1 MRIWFNFVP
10 QEDGHE
16 SNVNF
21 FRLISVSRVGLVC
34 LDLERGTAK
43 GKADQAGPG
52 IGSLCEF
59 LDLGSGRTANAA
71 LQYARRDEL
80 AFYRKEYPEKYEFG
94 SPYAI
99 EILYRFSQYFGW
111 AQRNYRYGPYT
122 NDPRVI
128 ELIRMIGETFENRS
142 KYSGDASRFTLD
154 ERVSLGGAVVRRIG
168 DVTAL
173 IPTFESITLFQ
184 FQEEMSDKSN
194 KHTPLYQS
202 RAVRSTLAA
211 IDRADRP
218 EALEGC
224 ERLAVLQNLL
234 VDLLTYL
241 EGVEGFRVS
250 IGARKRARL
259 RGSSAHALPAVE
271 TLATVLH
278 QTRGRIRMGIPRL
291 RWDEAYADRL
301 QSLLETVDDIR
312 SIRISAGTASVV
324 INFSPE
330 IPEIEFA
337 GSWQKLSKRFFFGR
351 VRFER
356 ILPGRVTL

>member
-1 MRIWFNFVP
+1 MNPTLIFSVLSALAASVWSVWTWREEQQKERQIKRDQESALFVNSLILAAEELQMRLY
-10 QEDGHE
+10 
-16 SNVNF
+16 SM
-21 FRLISVSRVGLVC
+21 
-34 LDLERGTAK
+34 LEG
-43 GKADQAGPG
+43 
-52 IGSLCEF
+52 
-59 LDLGSGRTANAA
+59 
-71 LQYARRDEL
+71 DEL
-80 AFYRKEYPEKYEFG
+80 AFYKKEYPEKYDFG
-94 SPYAI
+94 SPYAV

-142 KYSGDASRFTLD
+142 KFPGDAFRFTID

-168 DVTAL
+168 DETAL
-173 IPTFESITLFQ
+173 IPTFESITLFD
-184 FQEEMSDKSN
+184 FQEEISNKSS

-202 RAVRSTLAA
+202 RAIRSTLAA

-218 EALEGC
+218 EALEGL

-250 IGARKRARL
+250 IGARRRARL
-259 RGSSAHALPAVE
+259 GGSYAQDLAATATV
-271 TLATVLH
+271 ATVLH

-291 RWDEAYADRL
+291 RWDEAYANRL
-301 QSLLETVDDIR
+301 QSLLETVDNVR
-312 SIRISAGTASVV
+312 SIRISVSTASVV

-330 IPEIEFA
+330 IPELEFA
-337 GSWQKLSKRFFFGR
+337 RKLEKTIEEGFSSARSVSSEFCR
-351 VRFER
+351 VE
-356 ILPGRVTL
+356 

>member
-1 MRIWFNFVP
+1 MNPTLIFSVLSALAASVWSVWTWREEQQKERQIKRDQESALFVNSLILAAEELQMRLY
-10 QEDGHE
+10 
-16 SNVNF
+16 SM
-21 FRLISVSRVGLVC
+21 
-34 LDLERGTAK
+34 LE
-43 GKADQAGPG
+43 
-52 IGSLCEF
+52 E
-59 LDLGSGRTANAA
+59 
-71 LQYARRDEL
+71 DEL

-142 KYSGDASRFTLD
+142 KYSGDAFRFTLD

-337 GSWQKLSKRFFFGR
+337 RKLAKTIEEGFFSAGSVSSEFCRVVLPSDKR
-351 VRFER
+351 
-356 ILPGRVTL
+356 